1 MWHIIWNELYD
12 STTLPVICLFCSCV
26 LAACYWKRLPNPM
39 QVLAIFLFFNLFIEI
54 AARIASHVWRQNL
67 PLLHLYTLGEY
78 LLLSAFYWQILDRES
93 VFRRYFNWIV
103 GGVFLLVV
111 LNSVFLQ
118 KLTEFN
124 SYAKT
129 LVQILIILY
138 ALDYAFRFSEQ
149 SLSDTV
155 LNRML
160 RLINA
165 AILVYYCG
173 SLFVFMSSQ
182 FEIKTQGA
190 LRILWH
196 INTVLNLIFHI
207 IVFYALW
214 IITFPPQK
222 LSSSSE
228 QASSS

>member
-12 STTLPVICLFCSCV
+12 STTLPVICLLCSCV
-26 LAACYWKRLPNPM
+26 LAACYWKRLPSPM

-67 PLLHLYTLGEY
+67 PLLHLYTLGEC
-78 LLLSAFYWQILDRES
+78 LLLSIFYKYILDDGS
-93 VFRRYFNWIV
+93 VFRRYFKWIT
-103 GGVFLLVV
+103 GGALLLVV
-111 LNSVFLQ
+111 LNTVFLQ
-118 KLTEFN
+118 KPTAFN

-129 LVQILIILY
+129 LVQILIILN
-138 ALDYAFRFSEQ
+138 ALDYSFRFSEQ
-149 SLSDTV
+149 TLSDTL

-160 RLINA
+160 RWVNA

-182 FEIKTQGA
+182 FEIKTGGA

-196 INTVLNLIFHI
+196 INTGLNLIFHI

-214 IITFPPQK
+214 IITFRQQK
-222 LSSSSE
+222 YSSSSGP
-228 QASSS
+228 ASSS

>member
-1 MWHIIWNELYD
+1 MWDIIWNELYD
-12 STTLPVICLFCSCV
+12 STTLPVICLLGSCI
-26 LAACYWKRLPNPM
+26 LAGCYWKRLPDPM

-67 PLLHLYTLGEY
+67 PLLHIYTLGEC
-78 LLLSAFYWQILDRES
+78 LLLSIFYRHILDDES
-93 VFRRYFNWIV
+93 VFRKHFYWIT
-103 GGVFLLVV
+103 GGTLILVV
-111 LNSVFLQ
+111 LNTVFLQ
-118 KLTEFN
+118 KPTEFN

-129 LVQILIILY
+129 LVQILVILN
-138 ALDYAFRFSEQ
+138 ALDYSFRFSEQ
-149 SLSDTV
+149 TLSDTL

-160 RLINA
+160 RWVNA

-182 FEIKTQGA
+182 FDIKTGGA

-214 IITFPPQK
+214 KIAFHQQK
-222 LSSSSE
+222 SFSSSE
-228 QASSS
+228 PVSSS